1 MTPLEFLTRTAK
13 ALEQGAACTVAA
25 TRVLVAAGYPPTPAQ
40 ETALA
45 LACLSVASGVD
56 FKTKIINSLLAIQS
70 WLNAQSWA
78 PSIVDAA
85 PLSTPSN
92 FTAADLASLVGGTPM
107 PTVCVPKHSSTVQG
121 AGLCC
126 QQVGAGLTPPPPGT
140 VLPVYQKGQAAS
152 LPPGRIVGVTDSGG
166 HCASC
171 MIVGSTSPKH
181 PGRPVLKF
189 IRGGP
194 SCPTSRSGCCSL

>member
-1 MTPLEFLTRTAK
+1 MRVLIAEIEAWLAAHPSVVWAASLAGCLALIAIGQEAK
-13 ALEQGAACTVAA
+13 AALCLEKLVIEFHVCHDPITGEICTLIEA
-25 TRVLVAAGYPPTPAQ
+25 LVARILG
-40 ETALA
+40 
-45 LACLSVASGVD
+45 G
-56 FKTKIINSLLAIQS
+56 
-70 WLNAQSWA
+70 
-78 PSIVDAA
+78 
-85 PLSTPSN
+85 ST
-92 FTAADLASLVGGTPM
+92 V

-126 QQVGAGLTPPPPGT
+126 QQVGAGLTAPPPGT